1 MAGSVP
7 ARRIESVHATLGRYD
22 GIGGS
27 QEEVIQVGR
36 QLAAVLS
43 KAPGF
48 ISYALL
54 EVGDGMLATVSVFE
68 TQAELEAADRVIAAW
83 VAMHRTLLTPAT
95 EAISGEVLVQKG
107 M

>member
-1 MAGSVP
+1 M
-7 ARRIESVHATLGRYD
+7 HATLRRYD

-27 QEEVIQVGR
+27 QDQVIQVGR

-43 KAPGF
+43 RAPGF

-54 EVGDGMLATVSVFE
+54 ELGDGMLATVSVFE
-68 TQAELEAADRVIAAW
+68 TQAELEAANRLIVAW
-83 VAMHRTLLTPAT
+83 VATHRTLLTAAG
-95 EAISGEVLVQKG
+95 EAVSGEVLVQKG